1 MNPPA
6 IQKID
11 AELLALHAKLRAT
24 DNLVVQHRIITQINQ
39 LLDERNRLTK

>member
-11 AELLALHAKLRAT
+11 AELLALYAELRAT
-24 DNLVVQHRIITQINQ
+24 TNPVLQHRLLQKIDQ
-39 LLDERNRLTK
+39 LLDQRNLLTA